1 MNKVFLHFNLY
12 AMTINNSIK
21 QNLQTETDVEIETS
35 KKKMAIAA
43 GMYVCLYDWIT
54 DVQNILCN
62 GIKWLLWRNHM
73 EISIFRS
80 FLIQTPL
87 TLF

>member
-1 MNKVFLHFNLY
+1 MNKAFLHFNLY

-43 GMYVCLYDWIT
+43 GMYMFV
-54 DVQNILCN
+54 
-62 GIKWLLWRNHM
+62 WLNHGRTKH
-73 EISIFRS
+73 FV
-80 FLIQTPL
+80 
-87 TLF
+87 